1 MEYNKNKGI
10 FWILTLIIILIGCIC
25 INAINI
31 KYNTKPNN
39 TTTTTKKTTTKVVKV
54 NNNKNN
60 VIQILD
66 TKFGKLILSK
76 DGYVYYINNQ
86 NNEEKT
92 LNNIGKKDIY
102 TVIDYKSFEGYK
114 LNINNI
120 NSLYEIN
127 NTDKNNIIMLS
138 KDGKISNLSYD
149 LNNKN
154 IKIIEN
160 DSNYI
165 DIVSV
170 LISSNDTESY
180 AILVD
185 KNGNKYNYF
194 V

>member
-86 NNEEKT
+86 NIEETT